1 MTDLSSM
8 SIQDAES
15 SPLRLRQ
22 RILRAGWWTGGG
34 FLLDKVIAAVQ
45 LAVLVRILTPS
56 DFGVM
61 AASAAVLLAMLT
73 ISELGLDSAL
83 IAKEIVSEEDLA
95 AAWTLSVARGF
106 LMATGIW
113 IMAGVIGEIM
123 RMPILESL
131 LRVHAWALIIQGLQ
145 SPALALM
152 LKKLDLRRKVALD
165 VVRRI
170 VEAVVTV
177 TIAILY
183 RTVWALVIGQLV
195 GLTIGTL
202 LSFRIAPC
210 IPGRSLKLSAFSYFV
225 RYGRHLNLTT
235 LCAFGVMTG
244 GELVIGRLLGSE
256 ALGLYQVALAIP
268 LLIGA
273 RATALMQQ
281 ISVPTYASL
290 QRDQRGLVRVF
301 DLQMGLV
308 GIVYIPLAVTIGSLA
323 PSMVPI
329 VFGLQ
334 WTGISDSLQVFCI
347 YSVCAGYASVMA
359 SLHYGLGRSDLQVK
373 SWVAQCA
380 LYMTMIVPMTSS
392 LGVFG
397 AAIALTASYMFGTT
411 LQMIETRRLLGTS
424 TDETFI
430 SLARTGLFGL
440 VAGALL
446 WTGVGQTRIAI
457 PWTPEILAMATAGV
471 FGWYLWRVERPRL
484 KTLWNYQS
492 QVGV

>member
-1 MTDLSSM
+1 MAGLSAM
-8 SIQDAES
+8 SIQDPES
-15 SPLRLRQ
+15 SPLRLRH

-45 LAVLVRILTPS
+45 LAVLVRILTPA

-83 IAKEIVSEEDLA
+83 IAKEIVREEDLA
-95 AAWTLSVARGF
+95 AVWTLSVARGF

-113 IMAGVIGEIM
+113 IMAGVIGEVM
-123 RMPILESL
+123 RMPALESL
-131 LRVHAWALIIQGLQ
+131 LRVHAWALIIQGIQ

-152 LKKLDLRRKVALD
+152 MKKLDLRRRVALD

-170 VEAVVTV
+170 VEAVVTL
-177 TIAILY
+177 TIAVLY
-183 RTVWALVIGQLV
+183 QTVWALVIGQLV
-195 GLTIGTL
+195 GLTIGSL
-202 LSFRIAPC
+202 LSFRIAPWTLC
-210 IPGRSLKLSAFSYFV
+210 WSLKRSALSYFV
-225 RYGRHLNLTT
+225 QYGRHLNLTT

-244 GELVIGRLLGSE
+244 GELVIGRLLGPE
-256 ALGLYQVALAIP
+256 ALGFYQVAFAIP

-290 QRDQRGLVRVF
+290 QRDQLGLVRVF
-301 DLQMGLV
+301 DLQMGLI

-323 PSMVPI
+323 PIMVPI

-334 WTGISDSLQVFCI
+334 WTSISDSLQVFCI

-359 SLHYGLGRSDLQVK
+359 SLHYGLGRPDLQVK
-373 SWVAQCA
+373 SWVAQCV
-380 LYMTMIVPMTSS
+380 LYLTMIVPMTFS

-397 AAIALTASYMFGTT
+397 AAVSLTASYIFGTA
-411 LQMIETRRLLGTS
+411 LQAIETRRLLGAS
-424 TDETFI
+424 TDDTFV
-430 SLARTGLFGL
+430 SLGRTGLIGL
-440 VAGALL
+440 VAGTLL
-446 WTGVGQTRIAI
+446 WTGAGQNRIAL
-457 PWTPEILAMATAGV
+457 PWTPEILAMVMVGV
-471 FGWYLWRVERPRL
+471 FGWYLWWVERPRL
-484 KTLWNYQS
+484 QTLWNYQS

>member
-1 MTDLSSM
+1 M

-15 SPLRLRQ
+15 SPLRLRH

-45 LAVLVRILTPS
+45 LAILVRILTPA

-73 ISELGLDSAL
+73 ISELGLESAL
-83 IAKEIVSEEDLA
+83 IAKEIVSADDLA
-95 AAWTLSVARGF
+95 AAWTLSVARGL

-113 IMAGVIGEIM
+113 IVAGAIGEIM
-123 RMPILESL
+123 RMPTLESL

-145 SPALALM
+145 SPAVALM
-152 LKKLDLRRKVALD
+152 LKKLDLRRRVAID

-170 VEAVVTV
+170 VEACVTL

-195 GLTIGTL
+195 GLTIGSL
-202 LSFRIAPC
+202 LSFRIAPFT
-210 IPGRSLKLSAFSYFV
+210 PGRSLQLSALSYFV
-225 RYGRHLNLTT
+225 RYGGHLNLTT

-244 GELVIGRLLGSE
+244 GELVIGRLLGPE

-273 RATALMQQ
+273 RATAIMQQ

-290 QRDQRGLVRVF
+290 QRDQLGLVRVF
-301 DLQMGLV
+301 DLQMGLI
-308 GIVYIPLAVTIGSLA
+308 GIVYIPLAVTIGALA
-323 PSMVPI
+323 PIMVPI
-329 VFGLQ
+329 VFGPQ

-347 YSVCAGYASVMA
+347 YSVCAGYASVVA
-359 SLHYGLGRSDLQVK
+359 SLHYGLGRPDLQAK
-373 SWVAQCA
+373 SWFAQCA
-380 LYMTMIVPMTSS
+380 LYLTMIVPLTVS

-397 AAIALTASYMFGTT
+397 AAVSLTASYVVGTT
-411 LQMIETRRLLGTS
+411 MQVMDTRRLLGTS
-424 TDETFI
+424 TDNTVI
-430 SLARTGLFGL
+430 SLGRTGLFGL
-440 VAGALL
+440 VAGVLL
-446 WTGVGQTRIAI
+446 WTGSGQTRIAI
-457 PWTPEILAMATAGV
+457 AWTPDILAMATAGI
-471 FGWYLWRVERPRL
+471 FSWYLWRVERPRL

-492 QVGV
+492 QVGT

>member
-1 MTDLSSM
+1 MAGLSAM
-8 SIQDAES
+8 HIQDPES
-15 SPLRLRQ
+15 SPLRLRH

-45 LAVLVRILTPS
+45 LAVLVRILTPA

-61 AASAAVLLAMLT
+61 AASAAVLLMMLT

-83 IAKEIVSEEDLA
+83 IAKEIVNEDDLA
-95 AAWTLSVARGF
+95 AAWTLAVARGI
-106 LMATGIW
+106 LIATGIW
-113 IMAGVIGEIM
+113 ILAGVIGEVM
-123 RMPILESL
+123 RMSPLESL
-131 LRVHAWALIIQGLQ
+131 LRVHAWALIIQSLQ

-152 LKKLDLRRKVALD
+152 MKKLDLRRRVALD
-165 VVRRI
+165 VVRRV
-170 VEAVVTV
+170 VEAVVTL

-195 GLTIGTL
+195 GLMIGSL
-202 LSFRIAPC
+202 LSFRIAPFV
-210 IPGRSLKLSAFSYFV
+210 PSWSFKRSALSYFV
-225 RYGRHLNLTT
+225 QYGRQLNLTT

-244 GELVIGRLLGSE
+244 GELVIGYLLGAES
-256 ALGLYQVALAIP
+256 LGLYQVALAIP

-290 QRDQRGLVRVF
+290 QRDQLGLVRVF
-301 DLQMGLV
+301 DLQMGLI

-323 PSMVPI
+323 PIMVPI
-329 VFGLQ
+329 VFGTQ
-334 WTGISDSLQVFCI
+334 WTSISDSLQVFCI

-359 SLHYGLGRSDLQVK
+359 SLHYGVGRPDLQVN

-380 LYMTMIVPMTSS
+380 LYMTMIVPMTLL

-397 AAIALTASYMFGTT
+397 AAISLTASFVFGTV
-411 LQMIETRRLLGTS
+411 LQAVETRRLLGTS
-424 TDETFI
+424 TNQTFA
-430 SLARTGLFGL
+430 SLGRTGLIGF

-446 WTGVGQTRIAI
+446 LSGAGQNRIAI
-457 PWTPEILAMATAGV
+457 PWTPEILAMVMAGV
-471 FGWYLWRVERPRL
+471 FGWYLWWVERPRL
-484 KTLWNYQS
+484 QTLWNYQS
-492 QVGV
+492 RVGV